1 MKKVV
6 SILAVLCLAFVAAL
20 PAHSQNLNQLL
31 QGSQM
36 HLTLQNDLTTKVAH
50 AGDPFTAII
59 TEPVF
64 VNSQLVLPAGTKIT
78 GVVGAVIHTKWIAM
92 FRGQAAMNLTFKTIE
107 IDHRDVPVQMSI
119 IAIQSP
125 QMQGTAKARK
135 DVKVDEGEVI
145 QEKNDI
151 KNDILTIAIGTSG
164 GTVVGAVFSHAMRGF
179 AFGFAGTAAYVVARK
194 GKDVELPPQTG
205 LLVRLDNTLTLP
217 TVTATAAVV
226 TTGSNNQ

>member
-6 SILAVLCLAFVAAL
+6 STLAVLCLALLAAL

-31 QGSQM
+31 QGSQI
-36 HLTLQNDLTTKVAH
+36 HLTLQNSLTTKAAH

-59 TEPVF
+59 TDPVF
-64 VNSQLVLPAGTKIT
+64 VNSQLVIPAGTKIS

-107 IDHRDVPVQMSI
+107 IDHRDVPIQMSI
-119 IAIQSP
+119 LAIQSP
-125 QMQGTAKARK
+125 QMQGTAKNRK

-151 KNDILTIAIGTSG
+151 REDILIVAVGTSG
-164 GTVVGAVFSHAMRGF
+164 GSVVGAVFSHVMRGF
-179 AFGFAGTAAYVVARK
+179 AFGMAGSAAYVVARK
-194 GKDVELPPQTG
+194 GKDVDLPPQTG

-217 TVTATAAVV
+217 TVTAAAAVLS
-226 TTGSNNQ
+226 TGTNQ